1 MLFTELPLLAR
12 PLAARR
18 HGFDAIE
25 LWWPFDSAVPSAG
38 EVQKLVGAVN
48 DSGVRLIALNFFA
61 GDRAAGERGIVCRP
75 ERVHEF
81 RDNLAVVA
89 EIGERLGCRAF
100 NALYGNVYAGEDP
113 SVARRTAVA
122 NLSAAAAVVDA
133 FGGVIVLEAL
143 SDPQPYPLRTSQDV
157 FDVIDAVRETHDRR
171 NLKMLADVYHLST
184 NGEDIDALFSHR
196 LGDVGHVQIADAP
209 GRHEPGTGT
218 LPIRRYLRLLDEVGY
233 PGWIGL
239 EYTPSARTSDS
250 LRWLAAE
257 YGDDFEGRDT

>member
-1 MLFTELPLLAR
+1 MLFTELPLLSR

-25 LWWPFDSAVPSAG
+25 LWWPFDSAVPSG
-38 EVQKLVGAVN
+38 REVEEFVSAVS
-48 DSGVRLIALNFFA
+48 DAGVRLVALNFFA

-75 ERVHEF
+75 ERMHEF

-89 EIGERLGCRAF
+89 EIGERLGCRTF
-100 NALYGNVYAGEDP
+100 NALYGNIYPGEDP
-113 SVARRTAVA
+113 SVACRVAAA
-122 NLSAAAAVVDA
+122 NLAAAAAAVDD

-143 SDPQPYPLRTSQDV
+143 SDPQPYPLRTSDDV
-157 FDVIDAVRETHDRR
+157 IGVIDAVRETHDCR
-171 NLKMLADVYHLST
+171 NLRMLADIYHLST
-184 NGEDIDALFSHR
+184 NGDDIEALFVHR

-218 LPIRRYLRLLDEVGY
+218 LPIQYYLRLLNEGGY

-239 EYTPSARTSDS
+239 EYMPTARTPDS

-257 YGDDFEGRDT
+257 CEDDAEVSDP